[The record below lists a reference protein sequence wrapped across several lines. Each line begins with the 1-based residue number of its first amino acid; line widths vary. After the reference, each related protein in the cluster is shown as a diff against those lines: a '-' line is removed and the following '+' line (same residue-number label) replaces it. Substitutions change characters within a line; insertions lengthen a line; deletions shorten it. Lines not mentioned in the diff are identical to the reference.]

1 MFTFSVVSD
10 RPESPGCKATLL
22 SFDSEIRILADP
34 SWNGQNPDDILF
46 LEDHLRHIDF
56 VLLSHS
62 TPEFIG
68 GYALLCAKFPHMM
81 QKIPVYATLPVNQL
95 GRISTVE
102 FYRSKGFLGPLDT
115 AIVEVSDVDEW
126 FDKVVPLK
134 FFQTVSLC
142 ENRLVVT
149 PYNAGHTLGGTFWLL
164 TKRLERIVYAPSW
177 NHSKDS
183 FLNSASFL
191 SSTTGNPLA
200 SLSRPTALITSTD
213 LGSTMSHKKR
223 TEKFLQLVSATLANG
238 GAVLLPTSISGRFL
252 ELLHLVDE
260 HLQGAPIAIYFLS
273 YSGTKV
279 LTYASGLLEWMST
292 QLIKDY
298 KDISDN
304 SAGSMN
310 PNKNNLPFDPS
321 KVDLLLDPNE
331 LIQLPGPKIIFCS
344 GVDINSGDLSAKA
357 LQYVCKDEKTTI
369 ILTEKTPLGFDESIN
384 AQLYNEWFELAKKKN
399 GGSAEDG
406 IAVPLERTIPLTN
419 FTREEGLSGNE
430 LRAFREK
437 VTAKRR
443 QQLLAKARDKKNQ
456 NLLNAD
462 SINDDDSSSD
472 DEEEEEDQPSSDEEV
487 PEQKPDAA
495 EPAAVTPAAI
505 VETKSASIVNELTAN
520 EAFIADHVKQSLE
533 ANRPLDIKITQ
544 KLKPRQAMFPYTS
557 STYKQKFDDYG
568 ETIDAKDFQRNDDST
583 NTKLIEDSKRKF
595 EQNERKRWGDE
606 EDQGDENG
614 YLRNGRDRYGPRNG
628 PRNMNQNKLT
638 PQETLNNQ
646 VLQKNLDTLFSPAK
660 RVPLSSGSRAS
671 DLAMRCGLSFVDLS
685 GTVDLRSMSLIVSS
699 LKPYNLLLLP
709 DAGYKKD
716 EGEPSDFELVKAVF
730 TQQQADQESKESRK
744 SLYGSSRFL
753 SLSTIR
759 SGQSNVLASRAL
771 ANKMNVF
778 AVEPNSQLQIGG
790 DGSGVGLSDFEIKLD
805 DKIMENLKWQNID
818 GSYRVAQ
825 VFGELEVHNQEQ
837 ANKKQRTVADYINSY
852 SQFTLKYVLK
862 EDFSKKQQKLLE
874 DNEAE
879 NDTAAKT
886 GAPRLAIGNIRLPD
900 LKKKLIAR
908 NLNAEFKGEGTL
920 VVNDEVAIRKV
931 TYTGVEGDDTG
942 DIVIDGLMGPLYY
955 EVKDCIRDMLAYV

>member
-1 MFTFSVVSD
+1 MFTFSVVSE
-10 RPESPGCKATLL
+10 RPDAPGCKATVLA
-22 SFDSEIRILADP
+22 FDSEIRILADP
-34 SWNGQNPDDILF
+34 SWNGENPDDILF

-68 GYALLCAKFPHMM
+68 GYALLCAKFPHIM
-81 QKIPVYATLPVNQL
+81 QKMPVYATLPVNQL

-115 AIVEVSDVDEW
+115 AIMEVSEVDEW

-191 SSTTGNPLA
+191 SATTGNPLA
-200 SLSRPTALITSTD
+200 SLARPTALITSTD

-238 GAVLLPTSISGRFL
+238 GAVVLPTSISGRFL

-304 SAGSMN
+304 SAGSSN

-344 GVDINSGDLSAKA
+344 GVDMNSGDLSAKA

-369 ILTEKTPLGFDESIN
+369 ILTEKSPVGPDQSIN
-384 AQLYNEWFELAKKKN
+384 AQLYDEWFDLAKKKN
-399 GGSAEDG
+399 GGTAEDG
-406 IAVPLERTIPLTN
+406 IAVPLERTIALTN
-419 FTREEGLSGNE
+419 FMREEALSGNE
-430 LRAFREK
+430 LKAFRDK

-456 NLLNAD
+456 NLLNTD
-462 SINDDDSSSD
+462 SINDDDSSSS
-472 DEEEEEDQPSSDEEV
+472 EEEEEDQVSSDDEA
-487 PEQKPDAA
+487 PEQKA
-495 EPAAVTPAAI
+495 ETAKETAVVTPAVI
-505 VETKSASIVNELTAN
+505 GVENKVSAPTVSEITAN
-520 EAFIADHVKQSLE
+520 EAFLTDHVKQSLE
-533 ANRPLDIKITQ
+533 ANRPLDIKITH

-568 ETIDAKDFQRNDDST
+568 EAIDAKDFQRNDDSA

-606 EDQGDENG
+606 DEAENG
-614 YLRNGRDRYGPRNG
+614 YLRHRDGPRGPRNG
-628 PRNMNQNKLT
+628 PRNMDQNRLT

-646 VLQKNLDTLFSPAK
+646 ILQKNLDTLFSPAK
-660 RVPLSSGSRAS
+660 RVPLVSGSRAS

-699 LKPYNLLLLP
+699 LKPYNLMLLP
-709 DAGYKKD
+709 DSGFRKD
-716 EGEPSDFELVKAVF
+716 EGEPSDFQLVKSVF
-730 TQQQADQESKESRK
+730 THQQEEQKSKESRR

-759 SGQSNVLASRAL
+759 SGPSSLGSKSGL

-778 AVEPNSQLQIGG
+778 AVEPNLPVQIGG

-805 DKIMENLKWQNID
+805 DKIMETLKWQNID

-825 VFGELEVHNQEQ
+825 VYGELEIHNQEQ
-837 ANKKQRTVADYINSY
+837 ANKKQKTVADYINSY

-862 EDFSKKQQKLLE
+862 EDFAKKQQKLLE
-874 DNEAE
+874 ENEAE
-879 NDTAAKT
+879 NEAAAKT

-955 EVKDCIRDMLAYV
+955 EVKECIRDMLAYV